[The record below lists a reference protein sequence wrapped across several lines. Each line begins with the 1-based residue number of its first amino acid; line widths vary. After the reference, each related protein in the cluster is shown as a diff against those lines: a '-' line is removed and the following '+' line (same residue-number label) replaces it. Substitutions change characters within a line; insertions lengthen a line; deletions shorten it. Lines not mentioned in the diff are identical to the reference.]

1 MMRDEYLGVFVDET
15 REAIQQMNDIL
26 LKIEQDMEDMESIN
40 ELFRI
45 LHTLKGMSGTMEF
58 NSMMT
63 LCHRMENVLDMVRN
77 GEIKLNEDI
86 VDRLFK
92 GADIIEQMLN
102 KIIDEG
108 TDELEDV
115 DVEGLI
121 SEFEEIIEGKKTG
134 GTAEGREGQDKEE
147 QEEEI
152 EEVEEESGIIPI
164 EVTDELIHVI
174 EEAKKKEFKPYYIR
188 VHLQEGAQLKAARMY
203 LVFHKIEDLGG
214 EILRTNP
221 SVEDIEEEK
230 FDLDVDMIV
239 VAKQDSEKLSSA
251 LMSIADVERI
261 IIREFDPEEQ
271 RKLQEKAKE
280 EKEAKAGGEKEKE
293 KRVSGKAASQV
304 KAEDKKRK
312 KITQTV
318 RVDIEKLDTLMNLMG
333 ELVIARSR
341 IVETLKKYNIKE
353 VDESLAQLSRI
364 TLDLQNI
371 VMKIRMVPIAYVFN
385 RFPRMVRDLAK
396 QMNKEVNF
404 IIKGEDTELDRTFVE
419 EIGDPLLHL
428 LRNAIDHGI
437 EPKEERI
444 AKGKPPIGTIV
455 LSARHEGNNVV
466 IEVTDDGRGLDRDK
480 IAKRAIERGLID
492 EAKAMTL
499 PDEKIFELIFLPGFS
514 TKEEVTEVSGRGVG
528 MDVVKNVVESLN
540 GSVSIESQ
548 KDKGTKVT
556 IRLPLTLAIIQALL
570 VKVNNYVYAIPIA
583 SIDSTLKITK
593 DDIQVVQDQEVVVIR
608 QEVIPIIKLW
618 EALGIP
624 HEEEPEAMNVV
635 IIKVGNRK
643 YGIVVDTLIGQDD
656 IVIKSLG
663 RLFSDVSEFSGGAVL
678 GDGSI
683 ALILDVAN
691 LMV

>member
-15 REAIQQMNDIL
+15 REAIQQINDIL
-26 LKIEQDMEDMESIN
+26 LRIEQNMEDMEAIN

-45 LHTLKGMSGTMEF
+45 LHTLKGMAGTMEF
-58 NSMMT
+58 NTMMT

-77 GEIKLNEDI
+77 GQLKLNEDI

-92 GADIIEQMLN
+92 GADILEQMLN
-102 KIIDEG
+102 KIVEEG

-115 DVEGLI
+115 DVEGLV
-121 SEFEEIIEGKKTG
+121 SEFEDIL
-134 GTAEGREGQDKEE
+134 EGREIGSGKASEE
-147 QEEEI
+147 KK
-152 EEVEEESGIIPI
+152 EEVEEKEEEEKEEGEVIPI
-164 EVTDELIHVI
+164 EITDELVHVI
-174 EEAKKKEFKPYYIR
+174 DEAKEKGFKSYYVRVTLKE
-188 VHLQEGAQLKAARMY
+188 GTQLKAARMY
-203 LVFHKIEDLGG
+203 LVFHKIEDMGG

-221 SVEDIEEEK
+221 SVEDIEDEK

-239 VAKQDSEKLSSA
+239 VVKQSAEELSSA
-251 LMSIADVERI
+251 LMSIADIDRVI
-261 IIREFDPEEQ
+261 VKEFDPREEMEKQ
-271 RKLQEKAKE
+271 KEAKKKEEEEKKAKE
-280 EKEAKAGGEKEKE
+280 EQQAKAKQQ
-293 KRVSGKAASQV
+293 APSQA
-304 KAEDKKRK
+304 KTDKKKK
-312 KITQTV
+312 KISQTV

-444 AKGKPPIGTIV
+444 AKGKPPVGTII
-455 LSARHEGNNVV
+455 LAARHEGNNVV
-466 IEVTDDGRGLDRDK
+466 IEVIDDGRGLDREK
-480 IAKRAIERGLID
+480 IIKKAVERGLID
-492 EAKAMTL
+492 EARAMTL
-499 PDEKIFELIFLPGFS
+499 PDEKVFELIFLPGFS
-514 TKEEVTEVSGRGVG
+514 TKDEVTEVSGRGVG

-570 VKVNNYVYAIPIA
+570 VKVNDYVYAIPIA
-583 SIDSTLKITK
+583 TIDSTLKITK

-608 QEVIPIIKLW
+608 QEVVPIIKLW

-624 HEEEPEAMNVV
+624 HEEEPESMNAV
-635 IIKVGNRK
+635 IIKIGNRK

-663 RLFSDVSEFSGGAVL
+663 KLFSDVKEFSGGAVL

>member
-1 MMRDEYLGVFVDET
+1 MMRDEYLGVFIDES
-15 REAIQQMNDIL
+15 REAIQRMNDIL
-26 LKIEQDMEDMESIN
+26 LEVEQDPENMEAIN

-45 LHTLKGMSGTMEF
+45 LHTLKGMAGTMEF
-58 NSMMT
+58 NTMMT
-63 LCHRMENVLDMVRN
+63 LCHRMENVLDEIRN
-77 GEIKLNEDI
+77 GRMKLTEDI
-86 VDRLFK
+86 IDKLFK
-92 GADIIEQMLN
+92 GADILDQMLN
-102 KIIDEG
+102 MIAEEG
-108 TDELEDV
+108 TDELTDV

-121 SEFEEIIEGKKTG
+121 GHFESILGQSPGGGKASG
-134 GTAEGREGQDKEE
+134 KEE
-147 QEEEI
+147 KREES
-152 EEVEEESGIIPI
+152 VEEEGESKEEEEESLPI
-164 EVTDELIHVI
+164 EVTDELIHVAK
-174 EEAKKKEFKPYYIR
+174 EAEKKGFKTYYIK
-188 VHLQEGAQLKAARMY
+188 VFLKEGTQLKAARMY
-203 LVFHKIEDLGG
+203 LVFHKIEDMGG

-221 SVEDIEEEK
+221 SVEDIEDEK
-230 FDLDVDMIV
+230 FDWDVDLIV
-239 VAKQDSEKLSSA
+239 VAKQDTEKLLKALSSV
-251 LMSIADVERI
+251 SDVDRVI
-261 IIREFDPEEQ
+261 IKEVSLEEVKKQ
-271 RKLQEKAKE
+271 QEKKE
-280 EKEAKAGGEKEKE
+280 EKPKEIETKKAP
-293 KRVSGKAASQV
+293 SSSPASPATS
-304 KAEDKKRK
+304 KDHDKKKK

-353 VDESLAQLSRI
+353 IDESLAQLSRI

-419 EIGDPLLHL
+419 EIGDPILHL

-437 EPKEERI
+437 ESKEERI
-444 AKGKPPIGTIV
+444 AKGKPPVGTIV

-466 IEVTDDGRGLDRDK
+466 IEVSDDGRGLDREK
-480 IAKRAIERGLID
+480 IARKAIERGLID
-492 EAKAMTL
+492 ETRAATL
-499 PDEKIFELIFLPGFS
+499 PDEEIFQLIFLPGFS
-514 TKEEVTEVSGRGVG
+514 TKDQVTEVSGRGVG
-528 MDVVKNVVESLN
+528 MDVVKNVVESLK

-548 KDKGTKVT
+548 KDKGTRVT

-570 VKVNNYVYAIPIA
+570 VKVNDLVYAIPIA

-618 EALGIP
+618 ETLQIP
-624 HEEEPEAMNVV
+624 HDEESESMNVV
-635 IIKVGNRK
+635 IIRIGNKK
-643 YGIVVDTLIGQDD
+643 YGVVVDTLIGQDD

-663 RLFSDVSEFSGGAVL
+663 KLFRDVKEFSGGAVL

-683 ALILDVAN
+683 ALILDVTN
-691 LMV
+691 LAV

>member
-1 MMRDEYLGVFVDET
+1 MRDEYLGVFIDES
-15 REAIQQMNDIL
+15 REAIQRMNDIL
-26 LKIEQDMEDMESIN
+26 LEVEQDPENMEAIN

-45 LHTLKGMSGTMEF
+45 LHTLKGMAGTMEF
-58 NSMMT
+58 NTMMT
-63 LCHRMENVLDMVRN
+63 LCHRMENVLDEIRN
-77 GEIKLNEDI
+77 GRMKLTEDI
-86 VDRLFK
+86 IDKLFK
-92 GADIIEQMLN
+92 GADILDQMLN
-102 KIIDEG
+102 MIAEEG
-108 TDELEDV
+108 TDELTDV

-121 SEFEEIIEGKKTG
+121 GHFESILGQSPGGGKASG
-134 GTAEGREGQDKEE
+134 KEE
-147 QEEEI
+147 KREES
-152 EEVEEESGIIPI
+152 VEEEGESKEEEEESLPI
-164 EVTDELIHVI
+164 EVTDELIHVAK
-174 EEAKKKEFKPYYIR
+174 EAEKKGFKTYYIK
-188 VHLQEGAQLKAARMY
+188 VFLKEGTQLKAARMY
-203 LVFHKIEDLGG
+203 LVFHKIEDMGG

-221 SVEDIEEEK
+221 SVEDIEDEK
-230 FDLDVDMIV
+230 FDWDVDLIV
-239 VAKQDSEKLSSA
+239 VAKQDTEKLLKALSSV
-251 LMSIADVERI
+251 SDVDRVI
-261 IIREFDPEEQ
+261 IKEVSLEEVKKQ
-271 RKLQEKAKE
+271 QEKKE
-280 EKEAKAGGEKEKE
+280 EKPKEIETKKAP
-293 KRVSGKAASQV
+293 SSSPASPATS
-304 KAEDKKRK
+304 KDHDKKKK

-353 VDESLAQLSRI
+353 IDESLAQLSRI

-419 EIGDPLLHL
+419 EIGDPILHL

-437 EPKEERI
+437 ESKEERI
-444 AKGKPPIGTIV
+444 AKGKPPVGTIV

-466 IEVTDDGRGLDRDK
+466 IEVSDDGKGLDREK
-480 IAKRAIERGLID
+480 IARKAIERGLID
-492 EAKAMTL
+492 ETRAATL
-499 PDEKIFELIFLPGFS
+499 PDEEIFQLIFLPGFS
-514 TKEEVTEVSGRGVG
+514 TKDQVTEVSGRGVG
-528 MDVVKNVVESLN
+528 MDVVKNVVESLK

-548 KDKGTKVT
+548 KDKGTRVT

-570 VKVNNYVYAIPIA
+570 VKVNDLVYAIPIA

-618 EALGIP
+618 ETLQIP
-624 HEEEPEAMNVV
+624 HDEESESMNVV
-635 IIKVGNRK
+635 IIRIGNKK
-643 YGIVVDTLIGQDD
+643 YGVVVDTLIGQDD

-663 RLFSDVSEFSGGAVL
+663 KLFRDVKEFSGGAVL

-683 ALILDVAN
+683 ALILDVTN
-691 LMV
+691 LAV

>member
-1 MMRDEYLGVFVDET
+1 MMRDEYLSVFIDET
-15 REAIQQMNDIL
+15 KEAIQNMNDIL
-26 LKIEQDMEDMESIN
+26 LKLEQDMEDMEAIN

-45 LHTLKGMSGTMEF
+45 LHTLKGMAGTMEF
-58 NSMMT
+58 NTMMT
-63 LCHRMENVLDMVRN
+63 LCHRMENLLDEVRN
-77 GEIKLNEDI
+77 GRMKLTEDI
-86 VDRLFK
+86 IDRLFK
-92 GADIIEQMLN
+92 GADILEQMLSS
-102 KIIDEG
+102 IEEG
-108 TDELEDV
+108 ESDELEEVDV
-115 DVEGLI
+115 DSLI
-121 SEFEEIIEGKKTG
+121 KEFEDMLEGKPVG
-134 GTAEGREGQDKEE
+134 SSKEE
-147 QEEEI
+147 KKEESKK
-152 EEVEEESGIIPI
+152 EEAGEGEKEEKGEEEESAIPVEI
-164 EVTDELIHVI
+164 TDELIHVI
-174 EEAKKKEFKPYYIR
+174 KEAKEKGYESYYVR
-188 VHLQEGAQLKAARMY
+188 VTLDEGTQLKAARMY

-214 EILRTNP
+214 EILRTVP
-221 SVEDIEEEK
+221 PVEDIEDEK
-230 FDLDVDMIV
+230 FDFDVDLIII
-239 VAKQDSEKLSSA
+239 AKQSAEELSAAIGSVT
-251 LMSIADVERI
+251 DVARVI
-261 IIREFDPEEQ
+261 VRPFDPEKE
-271 RKLQEKAKE
+271 LEKKKKE
-280 EKEAKAGGEKEKE
+280 EEKKKEEAKKKEDTK
-293 KRVSGKAASQV
+293 KADAHAHH
-304 KAEDKKRK
+304 KDDKKKK

-341 IVETLKKYNIKE
+341 IVETLKKYSIKE

-396 QMNKEVNF
+396 QMNKEVDF
-404 IIKGEDTELDRTFVE
+404 IIKGEETELDRTFVE

-437 EPKEERI
+437 ESKEERI
-444 AKGKPPIGTIV
+444 AKGKPPKGTII

-466 IEVTDDGRGLDRDK
+466 IEIVDDGKGIDRDK
-480 IAKRAIERGLID
+480 VIKKAVERGLID
-492 EAKAMTL
+492 EARAMML
-499 PDEKIFELIFLPGFS
+499 PDDKVFELIFLPGFS
-514 TKEEVTEVSGRGVG
+514 TKDEVTEVSGRGVG

-570 VKVNNYVYAIPIA
+570 VKIKDFVYAIPIA
-583 SIDSTLKITK
+583 TIDSTLKITK
-593 DDIQVVQDQEVVVIR
+593 EDIQVVQDQEVVVIR
-608 QEVIPIIKLW
+608 KEVVPIIKLW

-624 HEEEPEAMNVV
+624 HDEESQSMNVV
-635 IIKVGNRK
+635 IIKMGNRK

-663 RLFSDVSEFSGGAVL
+663 KLFSDVREFSGGAVL

-691 LMV
+691 LMM